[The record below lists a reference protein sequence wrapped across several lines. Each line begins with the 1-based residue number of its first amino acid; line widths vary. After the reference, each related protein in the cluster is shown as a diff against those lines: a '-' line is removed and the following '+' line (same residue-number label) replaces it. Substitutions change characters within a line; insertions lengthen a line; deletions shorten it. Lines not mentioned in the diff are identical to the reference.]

1 MTRPHSTSSATGK
14 LYLSLSAAW
23 TSEREKCYLTVLAS
37 AVHLKLTTKMRRGCA
52 SVLRTNSSQAN
63 SGPKLP
69 ISSVQADFVLQIQ
82 GTSGREE
89 KVKVPQAAQ
98 AQINPALPEPTIP
111 HIVLNSRCLGATRHR
126 KIKSAAV
133 CSCHG
138 MHMPGL
144 SGRCTRS
151 HVQPASVKVLQSLT
165 EPEALLFRP
174 EKEGRET

>member
-37 AVHLKLTTKMRRGCA
+37 AVHFKLTTKMRRGCA
-52 SVLRTNSSQAN
+52 SVLRTNSYQAT

-69 ISSVQADFVLQIQ
+69 ISSAQADFVLQIQ

-89 KVKVPQAAQ
+89 KVKVPQTAQ

-111 HIVLNSRCLGATRHR
+111 HTSQKDKISSCMQLPWNAHARLVRPLYKKPRAASFSQSASKSHRARSSPVQTRER
-126 KIKSAAV
+126 
-133 CSCHG
+133 G
-138 MHMPGL
+138 PGDMK
-144 SGRCTRS
+144 
-151 HVQPASVKVLQSLT
+151 VQKQ
-165 EPEALLFRP
+165 
-174 EKEGRET
+174 